1 MRQIVIADINRR
13 LRSLS
18 AKTSASNHNN
28 TFSEGARLIINK
40 GRAYDIKRFIE
51 SAGKSTSEVSFTT
64 IMELFD
70 ALTDVGTVSDISKMG
85 NYIAEDVVHKVRDA
99 KNTESLIKRRM
110 TRLQHKLA
118 PSTTVPAGP
127 KPTKLVQKTNV
138 NKEKAIK
145 EAYENMLESAIINRN
160 CDRVL
165 ENYNRISKRFN
176 LEIVINENT
185 RANGVKDTVIELCN
199 RIDTYDMPTAVKF
212 NTVIET
218 AFYGFESNF
227 ITYNKSDIIEAAVD
241 YFAFKEDG
249 LAAAR
254 EILDATLFYD
264 KNEDMGNVD
273 ILTEEEPEEDS
284 KPSSVDTVITNHF
297 GNQPMQPV
305 KEASEFSEMLDKF
318 KKEELAK
325 EDSKPETKLRSLV
338 TKLYSRN
345 VDSIVEGTP
354 NLLSWIRSFFIVG
367 SFAIPV
373 IGPVVAIIG
382 FIADRFISLHMD
394 IKETEKMIQCFS
406 NEIRAANKKLES
418 TTNAE
423 DKDKLEKYIDSLKK
437 AKEKISMYR
446 MDLTD
451 DFEVEGDYNDMAE
464 GDEFDFGD
472 FDSDEDF
479 DFGDDMDFSFDEM
492 ATAVTSIVD
501 SNNNPIDE
509 STMYMLPRK
518 LSDELLYDITNVVK
532 ECPDLFF
539 KEAFIDGLNQEIV
552 RLRSSNSRSVAEI
565 IRINIAENMIQDL
578 TNAPA
583 KEISSKNII
592 RIHHKYSAIAEAYAA
607 INMIR
612 NMPEDHDETVLEA
625 SFTNTLKLASMKLKN
640 AIKKLTDKERSISKS
655 VDVGMNNVMKGAER
669 AMTTDNREAVIKGS
683 ILPSASKIIKM
694 AIINAGLIAIHQ
706 PAIAVIGTLAYLAC
720 STKFKAKE
728 RQMLIDEIEI
738 EIEMCDKYIKIAE
751 DKNDMKALK
760 QLMTTKRELTRQLQR
775 IKYNMKAKLGQKYYD
790 AKNVGDK

>member
-18 AKTSASNHNN
+18 AKTSASNQNN

-70 ALTDVGTVSDISKMG
+70 ALTDVGTISDISKMG
-85 NYIAEDVVHKVRDA
+85 HYIAEDVIHKVRDA
-99 KNTESLIKRRM
+99 KSTESLIKRRM

-127 KPTKLVQKTNV
+127 KPIKPVQKTNV

-227 ITYNKSDIIEAAVD
+227 ITYNKSDIIEAAID

-254 EILDATLFYD
+254 EILDATLFYN

-273 ILTEEEPEEDS
+273 ILTEEEPEDDS
-284 KPSSVDTVITNHF
+284 KPSSVDTVITKHY
-297 GNQPMQPV
+297 GKDTVQPV
-305 KEASEFSEMLDKF
+305 KEASDFSEMFDKF
-318 KKEELAK
+318 KQEELAK
-325 EDSKPETKLRSLV
+325 DGKPEMKLRTLV
-338 TKLYSRN
+338 IKLYSRN

-354 NLLSWIRSFFIVG
+354 NLLSWIRSFFIIG
-367 SFAIPV
+367 SFAVPV
-373 IGPVVAIIG
+373 IGPVIAIVG
-382 FIADRFISLHMD
+382 FIADRFIALHMD

-418 TTNAE
+418 TTNPE

-451 DFEVEGDYNDMAE
+451 DFEVEGDYNDMAD

-472 FDSDEDF
+472 FGEDDDF

-492 ATAVTSIVD
+492 ANAVASIVD
-501 SNNNPIDE
+501 TNANPITE
-509 STMYMLPRK
+509 TTMYLLPKK
-518 LSDELLYDITNVVK
+518 LSDDLLYDMTNVVK

-539 KEAFIDGLNQEIV
+539 KEAFIDGLNQEIA
-552 RLRSSNSRSVAEI
+552 RIRNSGTRGVAEI
-565 IRINIAENMIQDL
+565 IRINIIENMIQDL
-578 TNAPA
+578 NTAPH
-583 KEISSKNII
+583 KEITSKNII
-592 RIHHKYSAIAEAYAA
+592 RIHHKYSAIAEAYTAV
-607 INMIR
+607 NMIR

-640 AIKKLTDKERSISKS
+640 AIKNLTDKEKSISKS
-655 VDVGMNNVMKGAER
+655 VDVSMNNVMKGAER
-669 AMTTDNREAVIKGS
+669 AMTTDNREAIIKGS

-720 STKFKAKE
+720 SKAFKAKE

-738 EIEMCDKYIKIAE
+738 EIEMCDKYIQIAE
-751 DKNDMKALK
+751 SKNDMKALK

-775 IKYNMKAKLGQKYYD
+775 IKFNMKAKLGQKYYD